1 MFKKENHWNTCTQ
14 LYTVLLNLILFSGL
28 KLKKREQTVESS
40 SNLKRR
46 GELEPHQNADR
57 CMRFDLHDHQ
67 TAFNIEHQTHLRSA
81 PSPIWNYFQLRDS
94 GGPKTESLSIKA
106 KNKMKLKK
114 KNHFSHSSERRE
126 KSFPSTTLRPIQH
139 TYCSDILSLGERLQF
154 KCDVYTV
161 LQRGLSLSL
170 YVLKINHGVTSG
182 RTQSQAQ
189 HHICWWLNDSLSHIP
204 KENITY
210 TDM

>member
-1 MFKKENHWNTCTQ
+1 MFKKKNHWNTCTQ

-40 SNLKRR
+40 SNLKRC

-94 GGPKTESLSIKA
+94 GGPKTASLSIKA
-106 KNKMKLKK
+106 KNKMKFKK
-114 KNHFSHSSERRE
+114 KITSAILQRDGKNHFPPQHSDPFNTHTAVIYWALE
-126 KSFPSTTLRPIQH
+126 KG
-139 TYCSDILSLGERLQF
+139 C
-154 KCDVYTV
+154 
-161 LQRGLSLSL
+161 SLSVMCTRCCREVYL
-170 YVLKINHGVTSG
+170 C
-182 RTQSQAQ
+182 R
-189 HHICWWLNDSLSHIP
+189 C
-204 KENITY
+204 
-210 TDM
+210 MF

>member
-1 MFKKENHWNTCTQ
+1 MSRAVTW
-14 LYTVLLNLILFSGL
+14 
-28 KLKKREQTVESS
+28 
-40 SNLKRR
+40 R
-46 GELEPHQNADR
+46 GV
-57 CMRFDLHDHQ
+57 
-67 TAFNIEHQTHLRSA
+67 
-81 PSPIWNYFQLRDS
+81 
-94 GGPKTESLSIKA
+94 GSLSLIRMQTDACASTYMTIKPPSTSNIKRTSDRPPPQSEIISNWETLGA
-106 KNKMKLKK
+106 PKLQACQSKQRIKWSLK